1 MPCLAFLRLFAV
13 PPELALL
20 LSRASRTADGFVL
33 PFATKSSLASPG
45 GELVVV
51 TTICHEIRQSH
62 QAVAIDHVAEDEFFC
77 GHHTPAPIRLCF
89 FRSGNGDL
97 ARDVSAASPRR
108 ENVSSGHVDADQMR
122 TTMLSVAAHIG
133 QAKVRNSKP
142 GLSCSRSE
150 RIIGASQSAQNGRSL
165 VAFHGKTRESND

>member
-13 PPELALL
+13 PPEWALL

-77 GHHTPAPIRLCF
+77 GHHTPAQYGFASLGRVMAIWRGTSARL
-89 FRSGNGDL
+89 
-97 ARDVSAASPRR
+97 RR
-108 ENVSSGHVDADQMR
+108 GKNVSSGHHDAGHTRMM
-122 TTMLSVAAHIG
+122 MLSVAAHIG
-133 QAKVRNSKP
+133 QAKMRKSKP
-142 GLSCSRSE
+142 GLSCSR
-150 RIIGASQSAQNGRSL
+150 
-165 VAFHGKTRESND
+165 

>member
-77 GHHTPAPIRLCF
+77 GHHTPAQYGFASLGRVMAIWRGTSVRL
-89 FRSGNGDL
+89 
-97 ARDVSAASPRR
+97 RR
-108 ENVSSGHVDADQMR
+108 AGRM
-122 TTMLSVAAHIG
+122 
-133 QAKVRNSKP
+133 
-142 GLSCSRSE
+142 
-150 RIIGASQSAQNGRSL
+150 SAQVTLMPIKCGRRCFRLRRTS
-165 VAFHGKTRESND
+165 GKRKYELEAGLILLKE